1 LEQYLGGEL
10 KNMVSQKIMPV
21 DLAIEAMRDSGYRDP
36 AHALAEL
43 IDNSIQA
50 GLGKNECTQVQVITF
65 DRKQASSG
73 RGRGRSCIEE
83 IAVFDNACG
92 MDAEVLA
99 KALAFGNGTNT
110 GKTRHDGIGKFGMGL
125 PNSSISCGRRVDVWT
140 WQKGRVLHSYL
151 DIDEI
156 KAKGMEMVPA
166 PKEDKIPPQWVR
178 RIGETSINT
187 AHGTL
192 VIWNKLDRIQWRTGA
207 TILKNSEFLIGRIY
221 RRFLQ
226 RHQAE
231 IVLKVY
237 SVDESGNESL
247 DENRVLK
254 ANDPLGLMLGTCAPG
269 AYAKEPA
276 CDDCGEEI
284 VNVRLNNA
292 HYKIKIRFSIATP
305 NVRAE
310 GGASP
315 IGQFLKKNQGVSV
328 VRADRELEMN
338 SSFTAVDTR
347 ERWWHCE
354 VDFHPDLDSIF
365 GVSNTKQ
372 SATNFKFTDLDSLA
386 EDYGQTRKELEK
398 ELDDAEDPLLVIA
411 RISDV
416 ISKKLS
422 TLRAQISRQAAGAKA
437 SGAYDPN
444 SAEVMATQKT
454 RKRQQDGKTGASD
467 KTENEPDAKK
477 RKTIEELLVQHGEPM
492 AVAETRARV
501 IVSEKYKYI
510 FVKGELPSP
519 AFFDVRSES
528 GMIVITINTK
538 HRVCDSLYD
547 VLANEDG
554 TPKDGDTAELKAIK
568 LLISAWARMEDESGL
583 DKRRVLERT
592 RFEWGTIAEEF
603 FDGI

>member
-1 LEQYLGGEL
+1 
-10 KNMVSQKIMPV
+10 MISQKIMPV

-50 GLGKNECTQVQVITF
+50 GLGHNDCTQVQVITL

-73 RGRGRSCIEE
+73 RGRGKSCIQE

-92 MDAEVLA
+92 MNAEVLS

-110 GKTRHDGIGKFGMGL
+110 GKTRHEGIGKFGMGL

-140 WQKGRVLHSYL
+140 WQKGHVLHSYL

-156 KAKGMEMVPA
+156 KSKGTETVPT
-166 PKEDKIPPQWVR
+166 PKEDKIPAHWAK
-178 RIGETSINT
+178 RIGEEIINKQ
-187 AHGTL
+187 HGTL
-192 VIWNKLDRIQWRTGA
+192 VVWKKLDRIQWRTGA

-226 RHQAE
+226 RGQAE
-231 IVLKVY
+231 ISLKVY
-237 SVDESGNESL
+237 SIDESDNEAL

-254 ANDPLGLMLGTCAPG
+254 ANDPLGLMVGTCAPG
-269 AYAKEPA
+269 IYAKEAA

-284 VNVRLNNA
+284 VNVRLNNI
-292 HYKIKIRFSIATP
+292 HYKVKIRFSIATSS
-305 NVRAE
+305 VRAE

-338 SSFTAVDTR
+338 STFTAVDTR

-354 VDFHPDLDSIF
+354 VDFHPDLDGIF

-398 ELDDAEDPLLVIA
+398 ELDDAEDPNMVIA
-411 RISDV
+411 RISDA
-416 ISKKLS
+416 ISRKLS

-437 SGAYDPN
+437 GGAYDPN
-444 SAEVMATQKT
+444 SAEVMATEKT
-454 RKRQQDGKTGASD
+454 RKRQQEGKSGASD
-467 KTENEPDAKK
+467 KTESEPDSKK
-477 RKTIEELLVQHGEPM
+477 RKSIEELLISHGEPS

-501 IVSEKYKYI
+501 IVEKKYKYI

-538 HRVCDSLYD
+538 HRVCDNLYD

-554 TPKDGDTAELKAIK
+554 TPKDGDTSELKAIK

-583 DKRRVLERT
+583 DKRRALEKT